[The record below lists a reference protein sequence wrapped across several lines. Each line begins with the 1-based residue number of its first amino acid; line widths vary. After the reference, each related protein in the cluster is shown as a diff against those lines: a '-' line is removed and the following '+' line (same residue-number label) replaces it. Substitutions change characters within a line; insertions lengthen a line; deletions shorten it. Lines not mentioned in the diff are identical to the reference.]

1 MAFFDNIGKKI
12 SLAGEGALNKG
23 KALADVARLNSNV
36 SEEEKKINN
45 SYYQIGKLYIA
56 LHPQDYESDFAALVN
71 SIVSSQDRIVS
82 SFVGYRGA
90 VRKFMNAYK
99 AEDADA
105 MVDMTCSF
113 MQDEDYAELVAYD
126 YENRLENDFD
136 SFDYYFDSKYSIK
149 YEIKNKSKLSNRQSK
164 SVMEQL
170 ASNGLASEDDIDSV
184 KKIMNIK
191 IVITA
196 KQGSDSTSISKTVY
210 FAKESGGWKLLDFE

>member
-1 MAFFDNIGKKI
+1 MDDNAMVCGYCGTAFDGTTGGNFKYEDPEKKAKIKKI
-12 SLAGEGALNKG
+12 
-23 KALADVARLNSNV
+23 V
-36 SEEEKKINN
+36 KKIIIAVIIVVVL
-45 SYYQIGKLYIA
+45 SIGI
-56 LHPQDYESDFAALVN
+56 
-71 SIVSSQDRIVS
+71 SIGS

-113 MQDEDYAELVAYD
+113 MQDEDYAEIVAYK

-149 YEIKNKSKLSNRQSK
+149 YEITDTSKLSERQSK

-170 ASNGLASEDDIDSV
+170 ASNGLAAEDDIDLV
-184 KKIMNIK
+184 KKIMSVK
-191 IVITA
+191 VTITA
-196 KQGSDSTSISKTVY
+196 KHGSNSTSISKTVY
-210 FAKESGGWKLLDFE
+210 LAKESNGWKLLDFE

>member
-1 MAFFDNIGKKI
+1 MDDNAMVCGYCGTAFNGTTGENFKYEDPEKKAKIKKVVKKI
-12 SLAGEGALNKG
+12 I
-23 KALADVARLNSNV
+23 VAVIVVAVLS
-36 SEEEKKINN
+36 
-45 SYYQIGKLYIA
+45 IGL
-56 LHPQDYESDFAALVN
+56 
-71 SIVSSQDRIVS
+71 SIGS

-113 MQDEDYAELVAYD
+113 MRDEDYAEIVAYN

-149 YEIKNKSKLSNRQSK
+149 YEIKNKSKLSERQSK

-191 IVITA
+191 VVITA
-196 KQGSDSTSISKTVY
+196 KQGSDSTSVSKTVY
-210 FAKESGGWKLLDFE
+210 LAKESGGWKLLDFE